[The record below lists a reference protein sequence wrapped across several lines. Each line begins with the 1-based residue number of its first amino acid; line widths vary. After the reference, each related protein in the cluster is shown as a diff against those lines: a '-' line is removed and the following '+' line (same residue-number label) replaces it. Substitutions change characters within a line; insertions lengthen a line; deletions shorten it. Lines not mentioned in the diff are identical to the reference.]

1 MTRTCTI
8 CAHAQRHAIE
18 KLIVG
23 GTPNRRIAAQF
34 NVAETS
40 LRRHAAMH
48 LPVSLVQAQ
57 EATETAQALD
67 VLQQLRFING
77 AALSVLRDARTAGE
91 GELVLK
97 AIDRV
102 MKQVELQAKLL
113 GDLDDRPQVN
123 IVLSPEWA
131 QLRGRIVRALAPY
144 PEVAVALGEVL
155 GDVG

>member
-1 MTRTCTI
+1 VSRVCTI
-8 CAHAQRHAIE
+8 CSHAERHAIE

-40 LRRHAAMH
+40 LRRHAAEH
-48 LPVSLVQAQ
+48 LPVSLAKAQ
-57 EATETAQALD
+57 EADEVRQALD

-77 AALSVLRDARTAGE
+77 AALTVLRDARASGE

-102 MKQVELQAKLL
+102 MKQIELQAKLL
-113 GDLDDRPQVN
+113 GELDDRPQ
-123 IVLSPEWA
+123 IVLVQSPEWVELRA
-131 QLRGRIVRALAPY
+131 QIVAALRPY
-144 PEVAVALGEVL
+144 PDAAVAVAGVL
-155 GDVG
+155 QC